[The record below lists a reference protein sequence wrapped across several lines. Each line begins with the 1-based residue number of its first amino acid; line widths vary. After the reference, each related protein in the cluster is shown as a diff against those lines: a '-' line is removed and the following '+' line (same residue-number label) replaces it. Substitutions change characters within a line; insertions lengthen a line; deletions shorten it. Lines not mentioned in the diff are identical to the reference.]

1 MWYNDYVVEAIMTI
15 YRNKRDGK
23 LYILS
28 HNKPPCY
35 TGSWLEFAPYRP
47 GNTFPKWK
55 KIPHGKESDFIPVG
69 VR

>member
-1 MWYNDYVVEAIMTI
+1 MTI

-28 HNKPPCY
+28 INSPLWAL
-35 TGSWLEFAPYRP
+35 GEWLECAEYRT
-47 GNTFPKWK
+47 GNPTWWK
-55 KIPHGKESDFIPVG
+55 KVPQYKKNDFIPVG